1 MLKKIVVSLTLA
13 LVLALGASASFAQ
26 LPNLGQLPPEDLK
39 EFEKEGPLTQADID
53 AYIIVFPQVASG
65 GKGLSGPEEFEKMLT
80 SAGMGP
86 ERLALVMPKVGLA
99 MGLAMGVTPEQLNL
113 SSIHKVFHPSDAEVE
128 LVKNNIDK
136 LLPLVTQ
143 PTQ

>member
-13 LVLALGASASFAQ
+13 LVLTLGASASFAQ

-53 AYIIVFPQVASG
+53 AYIIIFPQVASG
-65 GKGLSGPEEFEKMLT
+65 DKGLSGPEEFEKMLT

-86 ERLALVMPKVGLA
+86 ERLALVMPKV
-99 MGLAMGVTPEQLNL
+99 GLAMGVTPEQLNL